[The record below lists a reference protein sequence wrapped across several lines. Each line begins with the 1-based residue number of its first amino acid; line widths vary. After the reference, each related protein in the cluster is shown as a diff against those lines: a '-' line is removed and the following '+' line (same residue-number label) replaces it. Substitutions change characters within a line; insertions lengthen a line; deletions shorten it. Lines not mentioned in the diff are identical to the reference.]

1 VTAASYT
8 LVFGL
13 FVQTLV
19 LTVYLLVRAPD
30 VLMKIFRLWRPS
42 MLAGF
47 MGAFA
52 SQFWFL
58 AFALTAAANVRTLA
72 LVEVLF
78 AQAVSYYSFKQPL
91 SARELSGIVLIVVGV
106 ALLIAV

>member
-1 VTAASYT
+1 
-8 LVFGL
+8 
-13 FVQTLV
+13 
-19 LTVYLLVRAPD
+19 
-30 VLMKIFRLWRPS
+30 

-58 AFALTAAANVRTLA
+58 ALALTAAANVRTLA

-78 AQAVSYYSFKQPL
+78 AQAVAYYSFKQR
-91 SARELSGIVLIVVGV
+91 AVG
-106 ALLIAV
+106 A

>member
-1 VTAASYT
+1 
-8 LVFGL
+8 
-13 FVQTLV
+13 V
-19 LTVYLLVRAPD
+19 LTVYLLFRAPD
-30 VLMKIFRLWRPS
+30 VLKKILGLWKPS

-78 AQAVSYYSFKQPL
+78 AQAVAYYSFKQPL
-91 SARELSGIVLIVVGV
+91 AARELIGIVLIVAGV
-106 ALLIAV
+106 ALLVAV